1 MGCRVMDWI
10 LAEIDE
16 INEVLKRGCDIR
28 CVGTQILLD
37 VRAQLIE
44 KIESEDDMV
53 LHWHPI
59 CERCWTQITKFL
71 DIQNYIWQCHN
82 PKCKNSKGKHDLH
95 EIVWEKESEGD
106 NDKT

>member
-44 KIESEDDMV
+44 KIESED
-53 LHWHPI
+53 
-59 CERCWTQITKFL
+59 
-71 DIQNYIWQCHN
+71 
-82 PKCKNSKGKHDLH
+82 
-95 EIVWEKESEGD
+95 
-106 NDKT
+106 